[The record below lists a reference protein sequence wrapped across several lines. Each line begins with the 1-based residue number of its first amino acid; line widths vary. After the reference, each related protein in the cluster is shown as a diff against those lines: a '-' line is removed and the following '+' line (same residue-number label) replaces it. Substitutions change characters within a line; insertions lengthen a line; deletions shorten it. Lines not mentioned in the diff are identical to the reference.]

1 MLRFRQQSCL
11 SATMPMRFWQAVAAA
26 GAAIVVVYG
35 PAEAAEQKVRI
46 TGIYS
51 DLYYNREDGDLG
63 GTELFIV
70 GVGELG
76 YAAFIQHW
84 EGGTRMPVVVPV
96 EVNGNKV
103 TFSVPAPSLGEG
115 QYEGRITQN
124 AFDGNWRHP
133 LVGGGFAE
141 DPIHL
146 RRKKSYWQ

>member
-1 MLRFRQQSCL
+1 M
-11 SATMPMRFWQAVAAA
+11 TMRFWQAVAAA
-26 GAAIVVVYG
+26 AAAVVVMSA
-35 PAEAAEQKVRI
+35 PLQASAQKVRI

-51 DLYYNREDGDLG
+51 DLYYNRDDGDLG

-84 EGGTRMPVVVPV
+84 EGGTTMPVVVPV
-96 EVNGNKV
+96 EVNGDKV

-115 QYEGRITQN
+115 QYQGRITQN
-124 AFDGNWRHP
+124 GFDGSWRHP
-133 LVGGGFAE
+133 LASGGFAE
-141 DPIHL
+141 DPIQL

>member
-1 MLRFRQQSCL
+1 MLRFRQSCL
-11 SATMPMRFWQAVAAA
+11 IATMMMRLWQAVAAA
-26 GAAIVVVYG
+26 AAAIVVMSG
-35 PAEAAEQKVRI
+35 PLQASEQKVRI
-46 TGIYS
+46 TGVYS

-103 TFSVPAPSLGEG
+103 KFSVPAPSLGEG
-115 QYEGRITQN
+115 QYEGHITRN
-124 AFDGNWRHP
+124 AFDGSWRHP

-146 RRKKSYWQ
+146 RRKKSFWQ